1 MYERESQSDEPST
14 SWEGCMNVTGK
25 IVAALLT
32 GTCLVPAGALAQTT
46 NNPSDAATIGTP
58 SNPEA
63 SAQAAGVAAD
73 PAAAG
78 QTGGA
83 ADIVVTATR
92 RAQNLQD
99 IPIAISAVGSAALEV
114 NRVTNILDVQG
125 LVPGL
130 QVNRN
135 NAVVSFTLRGVGSNF
150 RVQGVDTT
158 VAVHTDGVYIS
169 SPNAIQASL
178 FDLERIEVVKGPQG
192 VLYGRGASGG
202 AVNLISKLPT
212 NELSGSG
219 QATYG
224 NYDLVELE
232 GVISGPI
239 VADKVLV
246 RVGGFYRDRDG
257 YGRNTFTG
265 QDNNDLHEYG
275 VKGTLQVRPSDTV
288 QLILRGD
295 YYRGKDN
302 GQGTDA
308 LPGADPSRSVAISP
322 AGVVTSAC
330 TFGGPCAPGKT
341 LAETRGGV
349 IAPRPRDSNG
359 NIQTT
364 RDLQVYGFSG
374 EFNAELTDR
383 LALKSL
389 TGYRHVDSKQ
399 TFDQDQ
405 TQISIN
411 DPFIQNINGG
421 QFSQELQLSYRG
433 KGFYAIVGGYYFHEK
448 RDVYFFQG
456 VPALSFLPAPNSRDV
471 QQVGYTKTDAGAV
484 FGNVDIDIT
493 SKLTLGLGARYSS
506 ETRGTQGT
514 NAAIFGP
521 AVFTPFTDKTFNAF
535 TPRAT
540 VTYEFTPALTAFAS
554 VSRGFKSGQ
563 YGVAIPRFARPEFLT
578 DIEGGLKGRLFNNA
592 ARFELGAFH
601 YHFKDI
607 QLQLFQGATN
617 VITNADTGTAYGAEA
632 SFDVDLPAAF
642 RFHADALLEHSEY
655 GNLPT
660 NNPNLGANTTT
671 NFVNLSGNRFPYTP
685 KFSYNASLEKDIE
698 VGSLGTGTF
707 RVEDQYNSKTYLDIY
722 QNDNAARPAYH
733 IVNASYRQQLG
744 ERFSA
749 LFWVRNLTDKTV
761 VMAANFGFPFIGAT
775 RLVNFNPPRTYG
787 ITLRAN
793 F

>member
-1 MYERESQSDEPST
+1 MRHI
-14 SWEGCMNVTGK
+14 GK
-25 IVAALLT
+25 VAAVLLT
-32 GTCLVPAGALAQTT
+32 GVSVVPAAALAQTVST
-46 NNPSDAATIGTP
+46 SGDGAAVGTP

-63 SAQAAGVAAD
+63 PAQAANARGPGDAAD
-73 PAAAG
+73 
-78 QTGGA
+78 QTGAA

-99 IPIAISAVGSAALEV
+99 IPIAISAIGSQALET
-114 NRVTNILDVQG
+114 NRVTNIQDIQG

-135 NAVVSFTLRGVGSNF
+135 NAVVAFTLRGVGSNF

-178 FDLERIEVVKGPQG
+178 FDLERVEVVKGPQG

-212 NELSGSG
+212 NELSGWG

-224 NYDLVELE
+224 NYNLVELE

-239 VADKVLV
+239 VADKLLA
-246 RVGGFYRDRDG
+246 RVGGFYHDRDG
-257 YGRNTFTG
+257 FGRNTFTG
-265 QDNNDLHEYG
+265 KANNDLHEYG
-275 VKGTLQVRPSDTV
+275 FKGTLQAKPTDTV

-295 YYRGKDN
+295 YYHGNDN

-308 LPGADPSRSVAISP
+308 IPGADPSRSVAVSP
-322 AGVVTSAC
+322 TGVVTSAC
-330 TFGGPCAPGKT
+330 IFGGPCAPGKT

-349 IAPRPRDSNG
+349 IAPKPRDSNA

-364 RDLQVYGFSG
+364 RDLKVFGFSG
-374 EFNAELTDR
+374 ELNLELTDR
-383 LALKSL
+383 LSLKSL
-389 TGYRHVDSKQ
+389 TGYRHVDSHQ

-405 TQISIN
+405 TQLSIN
-411 DPFIQNINGG
+411 DPFIQNVKGG
-421 QFSQELQLSYRG
+421 QFSEELQLSYRG
-433 KGFYAIVGGYYFHEK
+433 EGIYGLLGAYYFHEK
-448 RDVYFFQG
+448 RNVFFFQG
-456 VPALSFLPAPNSRDV
+456 VPALSFLPPPNFRDV
-471 QQVGYTKTDAGAV
+471 EQIGFTKTKAGAV
-484 FGNVDIDIT
+484 FGNVDIDVT
-493 SKLTLGLGARYSS
+493 PKLVLGLGARYSS
-506 ETRGTQGT
+506 ENRGTQGL

-521 AVFTPFTDKTFNAF
+521 ALFTPFADKTFNAF
-535 TPRAT
+535 TPRGSL
-540 VTYEFTPALTAFAS
+540 TYKITPDLTAYAT

-578 DIEGGLKGRLFNNA
+578 DIEGGLKGRLFDGR

-601 YHFKDI
+601 YHFNDI

-617 VITNADTGTAYGAEA
+617 VITNADTGTAYGAEV
-632 SFDVDLPAAF
+632 SFDVDLPADF
-642 RFHADALLEHSEY
+642 RVHADGLLEHSEY

-660 NNPNLGANTTT
+660 NNPNLGSNTTT
-671 NFVNLSGNRFPYTP
+671 NFVNLRGNRFPYTP
-685 KFSYNASLEKDIE
+685 TFSYNASIEKDIE
-698 VGSLGTGTF
+698 VSSLGTGTF

-722 QNDNAARPAYH
+722 QNDNAARRSYH
-733 IVNASYRQQLG
+733 IINASYRQQLT

-749 LFWVRNLTDKTV
+749 LLWVRNLTDQTV
-761 VMAANFGFPFIGAT
+761 VMAANFGFPFLGAT

-787 ITLRAN
+787 LTVKAD